1 MLSSLPHHSGSGLLP
16 SRPVMSD
23 FSQPQLQHARP
34 PCPSPS
40 PGFPRFMSITS
51 VMPSSHLIL
60 WCPLLLPSIFPSI
73 RVSPMSCLFASD
85 DQNIGTSAS
94 ASVLPMSIQGWF
106 PVILTD
112 LISLLSKGLSR
123 VFSST
128 IVQRHQFFGALL
140 YLWSSSH
147 NHRWPLERP

>member
-1 MLSSLPHHSGSGLLP
+1 MLSSLPHHIGSGLLP

-112 LISLLSKGLSR
+112 SISLLSKGLSR
-123 VFSST
+123 VFSITTVKKTS
-128 IVQRHQFFGALL
+128 IIQCLSSF
-140 YLWSSSH
+140 WSHSH
-147 NHRWPLERP
+147 IHTWLLERP